1 MITNCPDCGSI
12 LQKLPEDANHYCV
25 NLDCPS
31 RKVNSIIHFASRTA
45 LNIDTLGE
53 RNVERLHELGYLND
67 IMDIYKL
74 KDYYDELIEI
84 KGYKP
89 TSINKLLNSIE
100 SSKSMPFSKILFGL
114 GIKNVGS
121 KVAEIIVDHLHTID
135 NVMNATKEELISIFE
150 IGDVIAD
157 SIIEYFKDPKNI
169 ELINFMKEEGFNLS
183 QEGKK
188 IVDDHFFSDKTVVLT
203 GRLTH
208 LTRDEASQKLVKL
221 GAKITSSVSKRTD
234 YVVAGEDAGSKL
246 KRANELGITVLNE
259 EELLNKLNEQ

>member
-1 MITNCPDCGSI
+1 
-12 LQKLPEDANHYCV
+12 
-25 NLDCPS
+25 
-31 RKVNSIIHFASRTA
+31 
-45 LNIDTLGE
+45 
-53 RNVERLHELGYLND
+53 
-67 IMDIYKL
+67 MDIYKL
-74 KDYYDELIEI
+74 KDHYDELIEI

-169 ELINFMKEEGFNLS
+169 DLINFMKEEGFNLS
-183 QEGKK
+183 QEEKK

-208 LTRDEASQKLVKL
+208 LTRDEASEKLVKL

-234 YVVAGEDAGSKL
+234 YVIAGEDAGSKL
-246 KRANELGITVLNE
+246 RRANELGITVLNE